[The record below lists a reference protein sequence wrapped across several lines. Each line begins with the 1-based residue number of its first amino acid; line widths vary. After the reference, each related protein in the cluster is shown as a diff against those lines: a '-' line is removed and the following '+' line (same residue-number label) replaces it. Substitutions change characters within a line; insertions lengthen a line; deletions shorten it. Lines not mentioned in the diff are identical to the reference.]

1 MNIGITWMQKNA
13 KSEWLWYA
21 YIISIEDVVG
31 VFESMEN
38 NNDRDAVI
46 QYLHSCINDKC
57 DKPV

>member
-1 MNIGITWMQKNA
+1 MQKNA